1 VTARISSISEET
13 RGYERR
19 KAKMSV
25 EANKALLRRFYEE
38 IDKGNL
44 EALDEIVA
52 EGLPMCA
59 DIGRASA

>member
-1 VTARISSISEET
+1 
-13 RGYERR
+13 
-19 KAKMSV
+19 MSV
-25 EANKALLRRFYEE
+25 EANKALVRRFYEE

-44 EALDEIVA
+44 EALDELVA